1 MKSIPFMKKIV
12 SPFLYGVISGAL
24 IAHGHNLFLKT
35 TPRQLLKGHRIN
47 IFDTASEIAEPFKVF
62 GVKKEDLLPTE
73 DMPNNAFGI
82 LNGKNNTPTG
92 PFEIYTGLSDQSR
105 YSYMISY
112 KGEKRMNKWSSDS
125 CNRIYGTDGA
135 QYPPFLSKGDKLP
148 IFTPDVCR
156 TLYIVFDKEDEF
168 KGIPVWKMKLDP
180 KMFEPPKVNPDNE
193 CFCMHWKKKPERCSI
208 KGTIDLG
215 GCLKGAPI
223 ILSAPHF
230 LGTQPNLADLV
241 EGLTPDKKKH
251 EFYMYMEPR
260 IASPVF
266 AYGRIQLSIRVE
278 RTSFLRG
285 FDQVRNA
292 FIPFVW
298 IEESGG
304 VDDFLATI
312 LRVILVYIIDGS
324 QALALLIMVVGYIMA
339 ISTFTYGI
347 LCSSRRLDSE
357 EHLYRS
363 NSPSEKLR
371 HIDSDRSS
379 SEDDERED
387 DDTTSSSST
396 SKAEQT
402 NLKEN
407 LALVGGGDIPVP
419 TSTIG
424 IKNSNYDIVY
434 NGRYKQKVEKQSSS
448 NSTVP
453 FLQKTFKSARV
464 MALQSASKRTTASS
478 VFEKTQTTSGDIESG
493 LRSTSVATN
502 STIVTS
508 TTTVASTS
516 ST

>member
-1 MKSIPFMKKIV
+1 MKTIPLIKKLV
-12 SPFLYGVISGAL
+12 SPFIYGIISGAL

-47 IFDTASEIAEPFKVF
+47 IFDTASDIAGPLKAF
-62 GVKKEDLLPTE
+62 GIKKEDLLPTE
-73 DMPNNAFGI
+73 DLPNNAFGI

-92 PFEIYTGLSDQSR
+92 PFEIYTGVPDQSR
-105 YSYMISY
+105 YSYFLSF

-125 CNRIYGTDGA
+125 CNKIYGTDGA
-135 QYPPFLSKGDKLP
+135 QFPPFRSKSDKLP
-148 IFTPDVCR
+148 IYTPDICR
-156 TLYIVFDKEDEF
+156 TLWVVYDKEDEF

-180 KMFEPPKVNPDNE
+180 RMFDPPKVNPANE

-230 LGTQPNLADLV
+230 MGTQPNLADLV
-241 EGLTPDKKKH
+241 EGLNPDKKKH
-251 EFYMYMEPR
+251 EFFMYFEPR

-324 QALALLIMVVGYIMA
+324 QTLAFLIMIIGYLTA
-339 ISTFTYGI
+339 ISTFTYGM

-371 HIDSDRSS
+371 HIDSDRCS
-379 SEDDERED
+379 SEDEEREED
-387 DDTTSSSST
+387 DSTSSSSA
-396 SKAEQT
+396 SKAGQSNS

-407 LALVGGGDIPVP
+407 LALVGVNST
-419 TSTIG
+419 TSVG
-424 IKNSNYDIVY
+424 VKNANYDIVY
-434 NGRYKQKVEKQSSS
+434 KGRNKQKLEKQSSS
-448 NSTVP
+448 GSTVP
-453 FLQKTFKSARV
+453 FLQRTFKTARV
-464 MALQSASKRTTASS
+464 MALSSASKRTTASS
-478 VFEKTQTTSGDIESG
+478 VFDQSQKTTSGDIETG
-493 LRSTSVATN
+493 LRSTSAATN
-502 STIVTS
+502 STLVTS
-508 TTTVASTS
+508 STTVASTS
-516 ST
+516 SS